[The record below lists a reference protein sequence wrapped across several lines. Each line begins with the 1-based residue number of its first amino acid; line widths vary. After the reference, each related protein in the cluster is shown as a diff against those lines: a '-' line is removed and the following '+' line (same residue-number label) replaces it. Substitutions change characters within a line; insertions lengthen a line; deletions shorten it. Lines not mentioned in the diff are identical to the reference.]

1 MPAGITKQTK
11 GMLTWKLAKEIFQ
24 GSLETLSFNKS
35 ISFKRRLTLLLFGLF
50 DLPIYL
56 MHIKIIHEIQWISE
70 TTIKFQNKTSYV
82 VLAEKDQIFP
92 TNEAKT
98 TLKKKNIKMKILQDV
113 NHRDFFANPI
123 SVIKTIEKELD

>member
-1 MPAGITKQTK
+1 M
-11 GMLTWKLAKEIFQ
+11 
-24 GSLETLSFNKS
+24 
-35 ISFKRRLTLLLFGLF
+35 LFGLF